1 MFKTEVHMH
10 TYPVSSC
17 SKLSPREQ
25 VRLFKEAGY
34 DTVFVSD
41 HFSPHHFKKLGEHLS
56 FAQKVDMLC
65 DAYLEAKDEGDKIGL
80 TVLFSAFET

>member
-1 MFKTEVHMH
+1 MYKTEVHMH

-17 SKLSPREQ
+17 SKLTPAEQ

-41 HFSPHHFKKLGEHLS
+41 HFSPTISKS
-56 FAQKVDMLC
+56 
-65 DAYLEAKDEGDKIGL
+65 
-80 TVLFSAFET
+80 SAST